1 MIIWLGSAPK
11 KNRVRARGL
20 LFILIFFEFQG
31 IFMSLSA
38 YFSQKEKK
46 VARANPGARGN
57 PNDFLLLLM

>member
-1 MIIWLGSAPK
+1 MWLGSAPK
-11 KNRVRARGL
+11 KNRVRARADFF
-20 LFILIFFEFQG
+20 LFFLFFEFQG

-38 YFSQKEKK
+38 YFSQKEKKK